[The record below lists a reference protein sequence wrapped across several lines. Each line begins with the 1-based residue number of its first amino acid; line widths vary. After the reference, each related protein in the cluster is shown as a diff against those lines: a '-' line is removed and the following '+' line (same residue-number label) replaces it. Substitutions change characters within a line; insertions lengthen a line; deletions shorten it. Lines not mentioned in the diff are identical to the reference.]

1 VKTSL
6 ALLTVSFAALAG
18 CATTTST
25 TTTSSVAQAPSG
37 GGAPAVSPAPAPAP
51 AAAPPAANA
60 TSPYG
65 PIRRVKSKDGRFE
78 GEVVGAV
85 APGSRFAR
93 LQIGMTLEE
102 VTALIGA
109 PDNMVRHETGKRW
122 IPFYYGNDS
131 QRVQVLYRREGC
143 LTFTG
148 GNVFGGGGNELVR
161 ITATQR
167 QDCLS

>member
-1 VKTSL
+1 VP
-6 ALLTVSFAALAG
+6 VSRS
-18 CATTTST
+18 TTS
-25 TTTSSVAQAPSG
+25 
-37 GGAPAVSPAPAPAP
+37 
-51 AAAPPAANA
+51 APPSATAANA
-60 TSPYG
+60 ASTYG
-65 PIRRVKSKDGRFE
+65 PTRKVKSQDGRFE
-78 GEVVGAV
+78 GEIVGTV

-93 LQIGMTLEE
+93 LQIGMTYDQ

-131 QRVQVLYRREGC
+131 QRVQVLYRRDGC

-161 ITATQR
+161 ITATPR
-167 QDCLS
+167 DDCLS

>member
-1 VKTSL
+1 MKTSL
-6 ALLTVSFAALAG
+6 LGVSLSVVAAALAG
-18 CATTTST
+18 CASSTST
-25 TTTSSVAQAPSG
+25 TTTSSVAQAPA
-37 GGAPAVSPAPAPAP
+37 GAAVPVSPSTN
-51 AAAPPAANA
+51 AAAPPARGA
-60 TSPYG
+60 TPASPYG
-65 PIRRVKSKDGRFE
+65 PTRKVKSPDGRFE
-78 GEVVGAV
+78 GEIVGNVAV
-85 APGSRFAR
+85 GSRFAR
-93 LQIGMTLEE
+93 LQIGMTYEQ

-161 ITATQR
+161 ITATPR
-167 QDCLS
+167 DDCLG